1 MESIEQQI
9 ASLQQNY
16 YSQNKKNAF
25 FKNSQK
31 QDLAKSITQTIDI
44 NTLFSKSIYI
54 IENTNIVY
62 IDYPLLK
69 TFMCEEIYNS
79 CIDYILL
86 KYSEAIQQY
95 GSYEVQVNLKSFSM
109 SAAQRYQTVI
119 KMFSDRCNNAST
131 NYAQIMTKMTTL
143 NTPSMIDTIQR
154 FLKPFIDP
162 TIVNKIEFRK

>member
-54 IENTNIVY
+54 FYEF
-62 IDYPLLK
+62 LL
-69 TFMCEEIYNS
+69 EY
-79 CIDYILL
+79 L
-86 KYSEAIQQY
+86 Q
-95 GSYEVQVNLKSFSM
+95 
-109 SAAQRYQTVI
+109 I
-119 KMFSDRCNNAST
+119 K
-131 NYAQIMTKMTTL
+131 L
-143 NTPSMIDTIQR
+143 N
-154 FLKPFIDP
+154 
-162 TIVNKIEFRK
+162 